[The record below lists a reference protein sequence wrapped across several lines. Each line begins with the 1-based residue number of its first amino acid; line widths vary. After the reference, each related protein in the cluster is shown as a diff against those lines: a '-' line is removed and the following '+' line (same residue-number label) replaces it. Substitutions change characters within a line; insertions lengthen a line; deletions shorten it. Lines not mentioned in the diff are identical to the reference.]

1 MKSILIVE
9 DDIILGNTLSYNFC
23 KKGYNVETASNIKA
37 ALKKINEQKYD
48 IVILDISLP
57 DGNGFTICE
66 KIRKSRDSH
75 TIILFLTA
83 DDLEAN
89 IIKGYNLGADDY
101 ITKPFSFP
109 VLEKKITAIL
119 SRTHPSDKLDEYQ
132 DKHLKLN
139 FNSLSAYVDGKN
151 VDFTP
156 LEFQLLKLLI
166 KNSGHI
172 VTRQRILDIL
182 WDKRGNYVDESSLNS
197 IICRIRNKID
207 LPEYHYIKTVYGTGY
222 MWIGDKI

>member
-1 MKSILIVE
+1 MKNILIVE
-9 DDIILGNTLSYNFC
+9 DDIILGKTLSYNFYQ
-23 KKGYNVETASNIKA
+23 KGYNVETALNIHA

-48 IVILDISLP
+48 IVILDVSLP
-57 DGNGFTICE
+57 DGSGFTICK
-66 KIRKSRDSH
+66 KIRKSKDSH

-83 DDLEAN
+83 NDLESN

-119 SRTHPSDKLDEYQ
+119 GRTHHSDKLNEYQ

-139 FNSLSAYVDGKN
+139 FNSFSAYIDGKN

-156 LEFQLLKLLI
+156 LEFQLLNLLI